1 MIRRPPRST
10 QRLSSAAS
18 DVYKRQ
24 LLHHPPLHRLMAKA
38 RPHHKKIIHHHN
50 ENAIAFSL
58 IFFGS
63 VEKVLGIESALLPN
77 REWGQKQK
85 HKKQP

>member
-1 MIRRPPRST
+1 
-10 QRLSSAAS
+10 
-18 DVYKRQ
+18 
-24 LLHHPPLHRLMAKA
+24 MAKA

-85 HKKQP
+85 HKKLFRCKQSAHWKHAKGMSLRYDAALAYCG